1 MQKSKFFFFARANV
15 VMHLHRGIEFIK
27 LTFTDKLKQNK
38 EANALLD
45 CVQFIGQFC
54 HIQEARDQ
62 LNSLK
67 CDIST

>member
-38 EANALLD
+38 EAYALLE
-45 CVQFIGQFC
+45 IGQFC